1 MNELQQAVSV
11 VAAAAEKIDRILTD
25 GIQHKRLYNRDEAAT
40 YTGLGIDKIKKA
52 IRTNSLPARQNGR
65 DYLIEKSDL
74 DAWIKTW
81 GWA

>member
-11 VAAAAEKIDRILTD
+11 VARAADQITTLLTT
-25 GIQHKRLYNRDEAAT
+25 GIEQKRLYNREEAAA

-52 IRTNSLPARQNGR
+52 IRTNVLPARQHGR